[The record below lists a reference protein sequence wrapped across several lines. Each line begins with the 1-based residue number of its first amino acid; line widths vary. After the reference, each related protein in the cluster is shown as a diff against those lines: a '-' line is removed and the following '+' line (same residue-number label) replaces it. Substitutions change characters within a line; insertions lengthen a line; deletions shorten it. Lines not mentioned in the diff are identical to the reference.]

1 MHLVTQRTRFETQH
15 FNTVTYIVSVIIL
28 LLSRLK
34 SIWGS
39 LKEWVSTKCSEMY
52 FSRRERDD
60 HFFSRNG
67 IYWEVIF
74 YFSFNQMANMN
85 QIISFEVTCF
95 QTFYKMYLFTV
106 CLHVHIL
113 MHTLCDC
120 HDIYE
125 QKFSYCSVKR
135 VVFRGWFSLLTE
147 WVLVIKLMTSHFAV
161 SAFIFGIS
169 SQSLNYYLFVYSFQ

>member
-1 MHLVTQRTRFETQH
+1 MHLVTQRARFETQH
-15 FNTVTYIVSVIIL
+15 FNTVRYIVSVIIL
-28 LLSRLK
+28 LLSKLK
-34 SIWGS
+34 SIGGS
-39 LKEWVSTKCSEMY
+39 LKVWVSTKCSEIY
-52 FSRRERDD
+52 FSRREKDD

-74 YFSFNQMANMN
+74 YHPFIQKANMN

-95 QTFYKMYLFTV
+95 QTFYKIFLFTV
-106 CLHVHIL
+106 CLHVHNF
-113 MHTLCDC
+113 MHILCDC

-147 WVLVIKLMTSHFAV
+147 WVLVIKLMTSHFVV
-161 SAFIFGIS
+161 STFIFEIS
-169 SQSLNYYLFVYSFQ
+169 SQSLNYYWFVYSFQ

>member
-1 MHLVTQRTRFETQH
+1 MHLVTQRARFETQH
-15 FNTVTYIVSVIIL
+15 FNTVRYRLSVIIL

-34 SIWGS
+34 SIGGS
-39 LKEWVSTKCSEMY
+39 LKVWVSTKCSEIY
-52 FSRRERDD
+52 FSRREKDD
-60 HFFSRNG
+60 HFFSRNE

-74 YFSFNQMANMN
+74 YFPFIQMTNMN

-106 CLHVHIL
+106 CLHVHIF

-125 QKFSYCSVKR
+125 QKFSYCSIKR

-147 WVLVIKLMTSHFAV
+147 WVLVIKLMTSHFVA
-161 SAFIFGIS
+161 SAFIFEIS
-169 SQSLNYYLFVYSFQ
+169 SQSLNYYWFVYSFQ